1 MFQSLGSRPARLV
14 LIVVAALLA
23 LTLVSSGTFAAS
35 TCKPVGGAFTLQAV
49 NDPGCL
55 SPVGLCAIG
64 VYQGSIKGTSSFVG
78 SAFLTSA
85 DTPTTGVVF
94 ATGDNTIHTN
104 KGDILTKDA
113 IALRTISE
121 GAFAEVDTVVGG
133 TGEYAGASGVLTA
146 TGTFLNGSGSGV
158 YIGQVCSQ

>member
-1 MFQSLGSRPARLV
+1 MFQFLVSRLARVALV
-14 LIVVAALLA
+14 AVAVLLA
-23 LTLVSSGTFAAS
+23 LTLVSSGALAAS
-35 TCKPVGGAFTLQAV
+35 TCKPVAGAFTLQAV
-49 NDPGCL
+49 NDPSCP
-55 SPVGLCAIG
+55 SPVGLCATG
-64 VYQGSIKGTSSFVG
+64 TYQGSFKATSSFVG
-78 SAFLTSA
+78 SAFITSA

-113 IALRTISE
+113 IALRTTGE

-158 YIGQVCSQ
+158 YIGQVCSR